1 MASTLRQIFA
11 FSGVLAARAGGK
23 DSFALAEHAL
33 ALAAQARQE
42 RAAQERPAREGTRQR
57 GTGQEQEPTLVC
69 YVPTAVGDA
78 QAAIDF
84 YHDKFAGRAD
94 AQLSVLRL
102 FTQPSV
108 PDVAAHL
115 LRQDLILVEGG
126 SVVNLMA
133 VWRAHGLPRILRRC
147 WAAGVVLAGASA
159 GSLCWHAGGPTDSFS
174 DRLDPFTGG
183 LGLLPYSN
191 GVHDDYPDQPRRE
204 VYRAMVAGGVLP
216 GGYATEDGTG
226 LHYQGTSLHEAVSI
240 LPGKRAW
247 RVAPGP
253 GGSYTEEPIVPRP
266 I

>member
-1 MASTLRQIFA
+1 VASSLRQIFA
-11 FSGVLAARAGGK
+11 FSGVLDSGPGEK
-23 DSFALAEHAL
+23 DSFALVEHAV
-33 ALAAQARQE
+33 ALATQARQE
-42 RAAQERPAREGTRQR
+42 RVGQKGA
-57 GTGQEQEPTLVC
+57 GQEQERPTLAC

-84 YHDKFAGRAD
+84 HHEKFGSRAD
-94 AQLSVLRL
+94 AELSVLRL

-159 GSLCWHAGGPTDSFS
+159 GSLCWHVGGPTDSFS

-191 GVHDDYPDQPRRE
+191 GVHDDFPGQPRRE
-204 VYRAMVAGGVLP
+204 VYRTMVAEGVLP

-226 LHYQGTSLHEAVSI
+226 LHYQGTALHEAVSI
-240 LPGKRAW
+240 QPGKRAW
-247 RVAPGP
+247 RVAPEP
-253 GGSYTEEPIVPRP
+253 GGGYTEEPIGPRT

>member
-1 MASTLRQIFA
+1 MASPLRQIFA
-11 FSGVLAARAGGK
+11 FSGVLDSGAGERNSFALVEHALGLGAARA
-23 DSFALAEHAL
+23 
-33 ALAAQARQE
+33 
-42 RAAQERPAREGTRQR
+42 RAAGA
-57 GTGQEQEPTLVC
+57 GQAQVC

-84 YHDKFAGRAD
+84 YQGKFAARAG

-115 LRQDLILVEGG
+115 LGQDVILVEGG

-159 GSLCWHAGGPTDSFS
+159 GSLCWHRGGPTDSFS

-183 LGLLPYSN
+183 LALLPYSN
-191 GVHDDYPDQPRRE
+191 GVHDDFPGQPRRE
-204 VYRAMVAGGVLP
+204 VYRAMVAQGVLP
-216 GGYATEDGTG
+216 GGYATDDGTG
-226 LHYQGTSLHEAVSI
+226 LHYLGTTLHEAVSI
-240 LPGKRAW
+240 RPGKRAW
-247 RVAPGP
+247 RVDPAT
-253 GGSYTEEPIVPRP
+253 GGGYAEEPIEPRN